1 MKVSGVNLQRVAASP
16 RSRQNEYVT
25 ALAGVAALTV
35 ACWFLAS
42 FTGYG
47 AIALIYLLGVLLGG
61 MVLEQ
66 KPVLLAAALS
76 ALTWNFIFIPPRFT
90 LHIEKFGDGLM
101 FVTYFVVALAVGS
114 LTTRLRA
121 REHLAAQ
128 LQLAEESERL
138 RKTLLD
144 CVSHELKTP
153 VAAIGAA
160 SEALAD
166 SLAGTNGELARQLTM
181 EIQDGSRRLNRVVNN
196 LLDMNRLESRVVD
209 PTLEWCDV
217 RDLLQSVLATE
228 RDALDGRAV
237 ELDTP
242 VNLPLVLLDYVLV
255 EQAVGKLVANA
266 GSYAEADAPI
276 EVAGRCADGVLTITV
291 SDRGLGFAPG
301 DAERLFGKF
310 QRGDT
315 TKTGGLGLGL
325 SIARGFIEAHG
336 GKVTAANR
344 AGGGACFTIA
354 IPARMTDPASV
365 DST

>member
-1 MKVSGVNLQRVAASP
+1 MKPASVTATP

-25 ALAGVAALTV
+25 AIAGVAALTV
-35 ACWFLAS
+35 ACWFLAPL
-42 FTGYG
+42 TGYG

-66 KPVLLAAALS
+66 KPVLLAATLS

-90 LHIEKFGDGLM
+90 LHIEKFDDGLM

-114 LTTRLRA
+114 LTTRLKA

-160 SEALAD
+160 SEALAG
-166 SLAGTNGELARQLTM
+166 SLPATNGALARQLAA

-196 LLDMNRLESRVVD
+196 LLDMNRLESGVVD
-209 PTLEWCDV
+209 PKLEWCDV
-217 RDLLQSVLATE
+217 RDLLQSAITAE
-228 RDALDGRAV
+228 RDALDGRVV
-237 ELDTP
+237 ELKTP
-242 VNLPLVLLDYVLV
+242 PDLPLVLLDYVLV

-266 GSYAEADAPI
+266 GDYSAADTPI
-276 EVAGRCADGVLTITV
+276 EVAAQSRDGVLTITV
-291 SDRGLGFAPG
+291 SDRGPGFPAG
-301 DAERLFGKF
+301 EAERLFGKF
-310 QRGDT
+310 QRGNAA
-315 TKTGGLGLGL
+315 KTGGLGLGL

-344 AGGGACFTIA
+344 TGGGACFTIA
-354 IPARMTDPASV
+354 IPARMTDSESLGSAS
-365 DST
+365 